1 MRRTKI
7 ALTALLV
14 TFGLMPMAQAA
25 PQLLGVV
32 ASSAP
37 LRLHCEGDTC
47 RAEIST
53 ICLQAHR
60 ETPERYQ
67 EYTAHDPS
75 TFSMQV
81 VNTNK
86 DEISITLP
94 TGDFQSIRGYT
105 AVEVTIDITSLRA
118 EGFEPISLSVAKD
131 GMLVPVAVANDPD
144 PIVDDEIVH
153 AMASL
158 KPAAEDVFK
167 THSPE
172 YEAIRLVNRLINE
185 TPMKGRMAKA
195 DREQLWDNTFGE
207 NAREST
213 GVGAHRAADVVGACQ
228 YRTKQGK
235 FFSVRRCL
243 EQRLDGMLM
252 NINTEYWRAVQP
264 GS

>member
-7 ALTALLV
+7 ALMTLFFAFSSIPTAH
-14 TFGLMPMAQAA
+14 AA

-37 LRLHCEGDTC
+37 LNLHCEDDTC
-47 RAEIST
+47 RTEIST

-67 EYTAHDPS
+67 AYTAHDPS
-75 TFSMQV
+75 AFSLRV
-81 VNTNK
+81 VNPNQ
-86 DEISITLP
+86 DEISIPLP
-94 TGDFQSIRGYT
+94 EGAFRSIRGYT
-105 AVEVTIDITSLRA
+105 AVEVTIDIASLRA
-118 EGFEPISLSVAKD
+118 GGFEPVSLSVTKH
-131 GMLVPVAVANDPD
+131 GMLIPVAVADDPD
-144 PIVDDEIVH
+144 PIAQDEIVH
-153 AMASL
+153 AMTSL
-158 KPAAEDVFK
+158 KPVAEDVFK

-172 YEAIRLVNRLINE
+172 YEAIRLVNRLLNE

-195 DREQLWDNTFGE
+195 DRDQLWDNTFGE
-207 NAREST
+207 SARESSA
-213 GVGAHRAADVVGACQ
+213 VGAHRAADIVGYCQ
-228 YRTKQGK
+228 YRTKKGK

>member
-1 MRRTKI
+1 MQRTRI
-7 ALTALLV
+7 ALTAFML
-14 TFGLMPMAQAA
+14 TFGAIPMAHAA

-37 LRLHCEGDTC
+37 LSLHCEGDIC
-47 RAEIST
+47 RTEIST

-60 ETPERYQ
+60 ETPERHQ
-67 EYTAHDPS
+67 AYTAYNLS
-75 TFSMQV
+75 TFSLNV
-81 VNTNK
+81 VNADQEQK
-86 DEISITLP
+86 DVPLTEGSFTS
-94 TGDFQSIRGYT
+94 TRGYT
-105 AVEVTIDITSLRA
+105 AVEVSIDVAFLRA
-118 EGFEPISLSVAKD
+118 QGFEPVSLSVAKD
-131 GMLVPVAVANDPD
+131 GMLIPVAVADDPD
-144 PIVDDEIVH
+144 PIADDEIVH

-172 YEAIRLVNRLINE
+172 YEAIRLVNRLLNE
-185 TPMKGRMAKA
+185 TPLKGRMAKA
-195 DREQLWDNTFGE
+195 DRDQLWDNTFGE
-207 NAREST
+207 SARESS
-213 GVGAHRAADVVGACQ
+213 GAGAHRAADIAGYCQ